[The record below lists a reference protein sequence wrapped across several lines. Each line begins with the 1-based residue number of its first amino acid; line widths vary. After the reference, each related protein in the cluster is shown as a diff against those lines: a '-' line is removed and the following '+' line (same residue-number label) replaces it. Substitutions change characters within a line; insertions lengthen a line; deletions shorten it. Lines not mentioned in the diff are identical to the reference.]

1 MPTPYIVCVVI
12 AVLALSCTIAFF
24 FTRKKN
30 VKETPTTSVTQEQ
43 SDTANEFDS
52 TEYRQREAE
61 EFMEKVR
68 QFVMQNID
76 NANYGNEQL
85 AQDMN
90 ISRSNF
96 YRRFQKYSDTSSAS
110 EYIRNIRLNEGRRLL
125 QTTTLTIAEVAYKVG
140 FSSSQ
145 YFAKCFKEQFG
156 ITPKEA
162 RK

>member
-1 MPTPYIVCVVI
+1 
-12 AVLALSCTIAFF
+12 
-24 FTRKKN
+24 
-30 VKETPTTSVTQEQ
+30 
-43 SDTANEFDS
+43 
-52 TEYRQREAE
+52 
-61 EFMEKVR
+61 MEKVR
-68 QFVMQNID
+68 QLVMQNID